1 MENTKMYVVAEV
13 GYEALFEAMVAQA
26 EADMAK
32 AKTDAQVARVMMQT
46 VPFDADT
53 YAKGKSKMDNALKL
67 HRDAQDGLSDWL
79 KVLKVLDIA
88 DAIIR

>member
-26 EADMAK
+26 EADIAK
-32 AKTDAQVARVMMQT
+32 AEAIKNEIVNRDCTVQAEADASEALRLAR
-46 VPFDADT
+46 AE
-53 YAKGKSKMDNALKL
+53 AL
-67 HRDAQDGLSDWL
+67 AQDAKKGLANWL

-88 DAIIR
+88 DAVIR

>member
-26 EADMAK
+26 EADIAS
-32 AKTDAQVARVMMQT
+32 AKTKMEIAWQMANTQDDRQIKKAEAIAEKAEKLQADAKQ
-46 VPFDADT
+46 
-53 YAKGKSKMDNALKL
+53 
-67 HRDAQDGLSDWL
+67 GLADWL

-88 DAIIR
+88 DAVIR

>member
-26 EADMAK
+26 EADIAK
-32 AKTDAQVARVMMQT
+32 AEAIKNEIANRDCTVQAEADASEALRLAR
-46 VPFDADT
+46 AE
-53 YAKGKSKMDNALKL
+53 AL
-67 HRDAQDGLSDWL
+67 AQDAKKGLADWL

-88 DAIIR
+88 DAVIR